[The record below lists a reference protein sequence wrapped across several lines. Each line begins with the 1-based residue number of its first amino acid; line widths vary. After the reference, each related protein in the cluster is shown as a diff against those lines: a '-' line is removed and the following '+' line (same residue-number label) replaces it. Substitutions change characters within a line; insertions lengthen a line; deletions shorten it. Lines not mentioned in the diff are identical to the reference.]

1 LLLTFEAG
9 APDARRR
16 QWTSRHRQCHLIA
29 KHNLCRIEIHS
40 ACSFAPSL
48 STNEVHARPSVR
60 VMKTLLHNTTLKQS
74 DIDSLHGHICV
85 DWAAPSWWPREEPG
99 KR

>member
-1 LLLTFEAG
+1 
-9 APDARRR
+9 
-16 QWTSRHRQCHLIA
+16 
-29 KHNLCRIEIHS
+29 
-40 ACSFAPSL
+40 
-48 STNEVHARPSVR
+48 
-60 VMKTLLHNTTLKQS
+60 MKTLSHNTTLKQS